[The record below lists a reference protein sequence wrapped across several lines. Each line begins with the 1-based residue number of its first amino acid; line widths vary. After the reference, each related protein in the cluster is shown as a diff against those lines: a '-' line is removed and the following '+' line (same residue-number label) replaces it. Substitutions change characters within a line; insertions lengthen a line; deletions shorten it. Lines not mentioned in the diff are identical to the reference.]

1 MLQNTL
7 TGVHIADME
16 ELLEGCY
23 KASDTFYTIL
33 KNVNGKISVTDP
45 SGIEYP
51 MEAEYGDFGQSDPV
65 VEERSG
71 NKTYNAKFTLRFTVD
86 NNEDKK
92 ENKDEVVVNM
102 REFISFGV
110 IFAKGARCYM
120 KGFTGV
126 SGLEKITDEELEEI
140 MNDFDPIEAPPGPY
154 KVQPGKKGKII
165 WLTGAPGMGKST
177 TAQLLARNH
186 GYVYYEADCFGS
198 LKNPYVPLDMADP
211 TMGQMYQ
218 KILKGP
224 GMEERLALMKKLG
237 PVWDNLMTGKEYDKE
252 AMLEYYRHLAAD
264 IAREKTRI
272 GGDFAIAHVLL
283 SAEVRAAVR
292 EVLGPDLIIN
302 VLTMNS
308 ADRRDRILARHS
320 GDVSAA
326 DMLDEFEKLMEGV
339 KEDEQNTIELQVNG
353 KMTRDDVVTEILKK
367 VG

>member
-1 MLQNTL
+1 MNSL
-7 TGVHIADME
+7 V
-16 ELLEGCY
+16 EGYY
-23 KASDTFYTIL
+23 KAVGTFYHVL
-33 KNVNGKISVTDP
+33 KNEKGKFTASTS
-45 SGIEYP
+45 SGTEHP
-51 MEAEYGDFGQSDPV
+51 VMVEYGDFGAAHPEVQR
-65 VEERSG
+65 RSG
-71 NKTYNAKFTLRFTVD
+71 MANYNIKITLRLS
-86 NNEDKK
+86 E
-92 ENKDEVVVNM
+92 ENQGRPLEGHEYGIVYDGG
-102 REFISFGV
+102 R
-110 IFAKGARCYM
+110 FAALKGTPVFA
-120 KGFTGV
+120 
-126 SGLEKITDEELEEI
+126 SLEKITEEELEEI
-140 MNDFDPIEAPPGPY
+140 RNDFDQIEAPPGPY
-154 KVQPGKKGKII
+154 KLQPEKPGRIV
-165 WLTGAPGMGKST
+165 WLTGSPVMGKST
-177 TAQLLARNH
+177 TAQLLARGH

-198 LKNPYVPLDMADP
+198 LRNPYVPLDVADP
-211 TMGQMYQ
+211 SMGQMYQ

-224 GMEERLALMKKLG
+224 GMEERLALMKRLG

-292 EVLGPDLIIN
+292 QVLGPDLIII

-308 ADRRDRILARHS
+308 ADRRNRILARHS

-339 KEDEQNTIELQVNG
+339 KEDEQNTIELQVNS